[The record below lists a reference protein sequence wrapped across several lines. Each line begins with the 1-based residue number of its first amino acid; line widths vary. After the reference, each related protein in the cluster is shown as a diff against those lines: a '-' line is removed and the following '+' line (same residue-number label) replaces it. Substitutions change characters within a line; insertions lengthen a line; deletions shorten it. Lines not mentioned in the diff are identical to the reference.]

1 MRRWLII
8 LFLLVYPLQVA
19 LAAADKCCVTTPAG
33 VTHQSVGQAGAIA
46 AEAKFVADDD
56 RSALAD
62 PHCTA
67 SVFGHFLYLQ
77 SNSVVIPAVRHQAS
91 TIAFE
96 LRLMWFRQAAGSA
109 KGA

>member
-1 MRRWLII
+1 MRRWVII
-8 LFLLVYPLQVA
+8 LLLLVYPLQVA

-33 VTHQSVGQAGAIA
+33 VTHHSVGRAGAVA
-46 AEAKFVADDD
+46 AEAIFVADDD

-62 PHCTA
+62 PHCPA

-77 SNSVVIPAVRHQAS
+77 SNSVVIPAARHHAS

-96 LRLMWFRQAAGSA
+96 PRLLRFRQAAGSA